1 MAEIDK
7 SLTEVTKSVEIDG
20 PEEQV
25 ELQEEITET
34 LPNAGQTEITPT
46 EDGGVEINF
55 EPGAFNQAQSENH
68 FDNLAELLPDDI
80 LGPLGSELNQNYMD
94 YKESRKEWERTYI
107 TGLDLLGF
115 KYEDR
120 TEPFSGAAGA
130 THPVLA
136 EAVTQFQAQAYK
148 ELLPADG
155 PVRTQIIGAPT
166 PEKEMQSTRVK
177 DFMNYQ
183 LMDQMKEYEPEFDQ
197 LLFYLPLAGS
207 AFKKVYYD
215 QLLGR
220 AVSKFVP
227 AEDLIVPYSATSLE
241 DATAVVHLVKTKE
254 NDLTKQMVSGFYR
267 NVEIGQPGETE
278 SDLER
283 KERELEG
290 ITKTKDEDIYNI
302 LEFHVDLDLE
312 GFEDR
317 GPDGAETGIK
327 LPYIVTIEEGSR
339 EILSIRR
346 NYEIADPKKQKI
358 PYIVTVDEGTRNIL
372 SIRRNYEIGDPDKNK
387 IPYFTHFKFLPG
399 LGFYGFGLIHMIG
412 GLSRTATAA
421 LRQLL
426 DAGTLS
432 NLPAGFKMRGI
443 RIRDDAQSIQ
453 PGEFRDVDAPGGN
466 LRDSFMMLPFKEP
479 SQTLLSLMGIVVQA
493 GQRFASIADMQ
504 VGDGNQQAAVGTTV
518 ALLER
523 GSRTMSAIHKRI
535 YSALKQE
542 FKLMARVF
550 KLYLPQEYPYDVV
563 GGQRMIK
570 QTDFDDRVDIL
581 PVADPNI
588 FSQTQRISMA
598 QTELQL
604 ATSNPQMHN
613 MYNAYRNMYEALG
626 VKNID
631 SILVKP
637 MAPMPKDPAL
647 EHIDALAGKPF
658 QAFPG
663 QDHRAHI
670 TSHLNFMATNIARNN
685 PMVMASLEKN
695 IFEHISLMAQEQ
707 IELEFMQEL
716 PQLQQMQMM
725 AQQNPQMQQ
734 QVIDMQQKIE
744 ARKAQL
750 IAEMMEEFMNEEKKI
765 TSQFDNDPIA
775 KLRSRELDLR
785 AQENARKEREGK
797 ERMDLDKMRAMM
809 NQANVDEKLDQNE
822 ELAKLRANT
831 SIEKTILG
839 KTLPNAD
846 QMIPSVKI
854 MRSGNE

>member
-1 MAEIDK
+1 MADIDK
-7 SLTEVTKSVEIDG
+7 ALPNEPRKEFEIPG
-20 PEEQV
+20 EEEIKEQV
-25 ELQEEITET
+25 AEEVQVQAESPDDIEVQE
-34 LPNAGQTEITPT
+34 N
-46 EDGGVEINF
+46 EDGSVDINLDPATASP
-55 EPGAFNQAQSENH
+55 EGGDEHYA
-68 FDNLAELLPDDI
+68 NLAEFLPDEV
-80 LGPLGSELNQNYMD
+80 LAPLSSDLNAKYMD
-94 YKESRKEWERTYI
+94 YSSSRKDWEKTY
-107 TGLDLLGF
+107 TQGLDLLGF
-115 KYEDR
+115 KYDNR
-120 TEPFSGAAGA
+120 TEPFQGASGA

-136 EAVTQFQAQAYK
+136 EAVTQFQALAYK
-148 ELLPADG
+148 ELLPSDG
-155 PVRTQIIGAPT
+155 PVRTQILGVQT
-166 PEKEMQSTRVK
+166 PEKVQQASRVK

-183 LMDQMKEYEPEFDQ
+183 IMDQMKEYEPEFDQ
-197 LLFYLPLAGS
+197 MLFNLPLAGS

-215 QLLGR
+215 DMEQR

-227 AEDLIVPYSATSLE
+227 ADDLIVPYTATSLD
-241 DATAVVHLVKTKE
+241 DAEAIIHRVKISE
-254 NDLTKQMVSGFYR
+254 NDLRKQQVMGFYR
-267 NVEIGQPGETE
+267 DIELGKPMDKE
-278 SDLER
+278 SDVEK
-283 KERELEG
+283 KEREIEG
-290 ITKTKDEDIYNI
+290 VRKTKDEDVFTL
-302 LEFHVDLDLE
+302 LECHVDLDLE
-312 GFEDR
+312 GFEDVNPQT
-317 GPDGAETGIK
+317 GEPSGIK
-327 LPYIVTIEEGSR
+327 IPYIVTLEEGSR

-346 NYEIADPKKQKI
+346 NYE
-358 PYIVTVDEGTRNIL
+358 V
-372 SIRRNYEIGDPDKNK
+372 GDPMKRK
-387 IPYFTHFKFLPG
+387 IQYFVHFKFLPG

-535 YSALKQE
+535 YSALKNE
-542 FKLMARVF
+542 FRIMARVF

-570 QTDFDDRVDIL
+570 QSDFDDRVDIL

-588 FSQTQRISMA
+588 FSQTQRISIA

-613 MYNAYRNMYEALG
+613 MYQAYRNMYEALG

-631 SILVKP
+631 SVLIKP
-637 MAPMPKDPAL
+637 MQPTPKDPAL
-647 EHIDALAGKPF
+647 EHIDALAGKQF

-670 TSHLNFMATNIARNN
+670 TAHLNFMATNIARNN

-707 IELEFMQEL
+707 IELEFRDEL
-716 PQLQQMQMM
+716 VQLQQM
-725 AQQNPQMQQ
+725 AQNPQMQQ
-734 QVIDMQQKIE
+734 QVMMLTQRIE
-744 ARKAQL
+744 SRKAQL
-750 IAEMMEEFMNEEKKI
+750 IAEMMEDFMNEEKKI

-785 AQENARKEREGK
+785 AMENDRKEREGK
-797 ERMDLDKMRAMM
+797 ERMNLDKMKTMM
-809 NQANVDEKLDQNE
+809 NQANQDEKLEQNE
-822 ELAKLRANT
+822 ELAKLRADT
-831 SIEKTILG
+831 SIQKTVLG
-839 KTLPNAD
+839 KTLPSSD
-846 QMIPSVKI
+846 QMMPKVDII
-854 MRSGNE
+854 RSEN

>member
-1 MAEIDK
+1 MADIDK
-7 SLTEVTKSVEIDG
+7 ALPNEPRKEVNVPGE
-20 PEEQV
+20 
-25 ELQEEITET
+25 EEIQET
-34 LPNAGQTEITPT
+34 LVEEVEKELEKPGEVETVEN
-46 EDGGVEINF
+46 EDGSVDINF
-55 EPGAFNQAQSENH
+55 DPGAASLEGGEDH
-68 FDNLAELLPDDI
+68 YANLAEFLPDEVLSSLSSD
-80 LGPLGSELNQNYMD
+80 LNSKYMD
-94 YKESRKEWERTYI
+94 YISSRKDWEKSYTN
-107 TGLDLLGF
+107 GLDLLGF
-115 KYEDR
+115 KYDQR
-120 TEPFSGAAGA
+120 SEPFQGASGA

-136 EAVTQFQAQAYK
+136 EAVTQFQALAYK

-155 PVRTQIIGAPT
+155 PVRTQLLGI
-166 PEKEMQSTRVK
+166 QSPDKVQQAQRVK

-183 LMDQMKEYEPEFDQ
+183 IMDQMKEYEPEFDSM
-197 LLFYLPLAGS
+197 LFHLPLSGS
-207 AFKKVYYD
+207 TFKKVYYD
-215 QLLGR
+215 EVEGR

-227 AEDLIVPYSATSLE
+227 ADDLIVPYTATSLD
-241 DATAVVHLVKTKE
+241 DAEAIIHRIKISE
-254 NDLTKQMVSGFYR
+254 NDLRKQQVAGFYKDI
-267 NVEIGQPGETE
+267 ELAKPQDKE
-278 SDLER
+278 SDIEK

-290 ITKTKDEDIYNI
+290 TKKTKDEDLYTL
-302 LEFHVDLDLE
+302 LECHVNLDLE
-312 GFEDR
+312 GFEDSDQN
-317 GPDGAETGIK
+317 GEPTGIK
-327 LPYIVTIEEGSR
+327 LPYIVTLEEGSR
-339 EILSIRR
+339 EVLSV
-346 NYEIADPKKQKI
+346 K
-358 PYIVTVDEGTRNIL
+358 
-372 SIRRNYEIGDPDKNK
+372 RNYEIGDPKKNK
-387 IPYFTHFKFLPG
+387 IQYFVHFKFLPG

-466 LRDSFMMLPFKEP
+466 IRDSFMMLPFKEP
-479 SQTLLSLMGIVVQA
+479 SATLLNLMGVVVSA
-493 GQRFASIADMQ
+493 GQRFASIADLQ

-535 YSALKQE
+535 YSALKNE
-542 FKLMARVF
+542 FKILARVF
-550 KLYLPQEYPYDVV
+550 KLYLPAEYPYDVV

-588 FSQTQRISMA
+588 FSQTQRISLA

-604 ATSNPQMHN
+604 ATSNPGMHN
-613 MYNAYRNMYEALG
+613 MYQAYRNMYEALG

-631 SILVKP
+631 SVLVRP
-637 MAPMPKDPAL
+637 MPPAPKDPAL

-663 QDHRAHI
+663 QDHRAHM
-670 TSHLNFMATNIARNN
+670 TAHLNFMATNMARNN

-707 IELEFMQEL
+707 IELEFRQEL
-716 PQLQQMQMM
+716 MQLQQMQQNPMM
-725 AQQNPQMQQ
+725 MQQNPQAQQ
-734 QVIDMQQKIE
+734 QVMQLTQQIE
-744 ARKAQL
+744 GRKSVL
-750 IAEMMEEFMNEEKKI
+750 IAEMMGEFLEEEKKI

-785 AQENARKEREGK
+785 AQENARKEREGQ

-809 NQANVDEKLDQNE
+809 NQQNQDEKLDQNE

-839 KTLPNAD
+839 KTLPSSND
-846 QMIPSVKI
+846 MVPKVSII
-854 MRSGNE
+854 RSGNE